1 MGSGGKIGR
10 YDRAASKLDL
20 TTNFRM
26 KRDAK
31 IITLTASG
39 STNDSSSSDEKNV
52 EDTPAATPNLGD
64 QLKSMGI
71 ANREQVDSISYHKL
85 GPDGEKLED
94 GEVIIQISVPKAFQ
108 REISIEVFGTSGP
121 ECMKAVEPIAELLDL
136 ELLSFTPKKEFY
148 ENNTD
153 ESETVVI
160 NKDLKINEGILPS
173 EQIQDENKD
182 YLGESW

>member
-1 MGSGGKIGR
+1 MKLNTGKKGIQSISR
-10 YDRAASKLDL
+10 DQKLFASEE
-20 TTNFRM
+20 N
-26 KRDAK
+26 
-31 IITLTASG
+31 
-39 STNDSSSSDEKNV
+39 KNNNS
-52 EDTPAATPNLGD
+52 ENTPAATPDLGD

-85 GPDGEKLED
+85 GPDGEKLEP

-148 ENNTD
+148 ENNTE

-182 YLGESW
+182 YLGETW